1 MDSERE
7 TGRGYADL
15 TMIIRPDMRK
25 FQIYDVLLEFK
36 YVKLKDAG
44 LTGDEAKKLSV
55 EKLQK
60 IPAMI
65 KKMEEAKA
73 PGQKIRKRA

>member
-1 MDSERE
+1 M
-7 TGRGYADL
+7 
-15 TMIIRPDMRK
+15 
-25 FQIYDVLLEFK
+25 LLEFK

-44 LTGDEAKKLSV
+44 LTGNEAKKLSY
-55 EKLQK
+55 EDLQK

-73 PGQKIRKRA
+73 QGKQYAKELKQKHKNLCLITFAVVALGFERLWWEEI